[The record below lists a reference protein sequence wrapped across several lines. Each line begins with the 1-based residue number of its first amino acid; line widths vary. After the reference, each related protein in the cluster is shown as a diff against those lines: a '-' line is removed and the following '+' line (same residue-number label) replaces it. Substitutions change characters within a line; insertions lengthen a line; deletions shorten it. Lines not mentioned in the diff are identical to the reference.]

1 MGVSSSKPLKK
12 SIHENIKS
20 KYILQVIF
28 ANLREKKLLKLIK
41 YNKNIQSK
49 LNRDINDYIKYY
61 EYNKKIIIEII
72 TISKNYKN
80 YFIKYKEEDERY
92 FHIYFNDEKEEILLC
107 KNYFDYDKNVTKIK
121 IIIDEQIT
129 SFEGLF
135 SECIC
140 IEKINFIK
148 FNRKDITD
156 MSYMFYKCKSL
167 KEINFYNFNT
177 TNVTDMSSM
186 FFGCTSL
193 EKLYIKNFNTIN
205 VINMSFIFG
214 NCVSLK
220 YLNLNNFNTNNVT
233 NMSSMFNNC
242 ESLEVLHIDNFN
254 TVNVTDMR
262 GMFWG
267 CSYELEKKLRNL
279 NLNIKEEA
287 FHTYY
292 I

>member
-1 MGVSSSKPLKK
+1 
-12 SIHENIKS
+12 
-20 KYILQVIF
+20 
-28 ANLREKKLLKLIK
+28 
-41 YNKNIQSK
+41 
-49 LNRDINDYIKYY
+49 
-61 EYNKKIIIEII
+61 
-72 TISKNYKN
+72 
-80 YFIKYKEEDERY
+80 
-92 FHIYFNDEKEEILLC
+92 
-107 KNYFDYDKNVTKIK
+107 
-121 IIIDEQIT
+121 
-129 SFEGLF
+129 
-135 SECIC
+135 
-140 IEKINFIK
+140 
-148 FNRKDITD
+148 
-156 MSYMFYKCKSL
+156 
-167 KEINFYNFNT
+167 
-177 TNVTDMSSM
+177 
-186 FFGCTSL
+186 
-193 EKLYIKNFNTIN
+193 
-205 VINMSFIFG
+205 MSFIFG